1 MKRKEIGQLDAYR
14 DVRDDAV
21 VIFNLIQPGT
31 AEQRA
36 ADRAYG
42 LEMLRGM
49 AEGGYGPIHMG
60 RAVTVEGDSE
70 FAQFAAVYYPG
81 IDHMHAMIG
90 SAFMNR
96 IAPGKQLAD
105 TLAVATIP
113 VLSKL

>member
-1 MKRKEIGQLDAYR
+1 
-14 DVRDDAV
+14 
-21 VIFNLIQPGT
+21 
-31 AEQRA
+31 
-36 ADRAYG
+36 
-42 LEMLRGM
+42 
-49 AEGGYGPIHMG
+49 MG